1 MTANSITREGGDEV
15 GPLIYVCHP
24 SRGLA
29 YVGAGL
35 LVFAVAFLTLAY
47 LEIGPFTLDLPI
59 ILAVILVPVG
69 VAFLTQLLK
78 TPYKV
83 GQQGFAVYKKGEWR
97 LYPWQDLTA
106 IWLTTTHTYHE
117 VTQSVAQ
124 DHSCKVMFKDGLRLK
139 LEHLSQEF
147 LSWMEQEAYRSILPK
162 VQAQWDS
169 GQPIRFGAVS
179 LSKTGIHAG
188 RHLLRWA
195 DVASVNPERNESNIV
210 IRERGRDLRWKEL
223 DGVGIPN
230 FALFSQLVQ
239 ESLAAEHD

>member
-1 MTANSITREGGDEV
+1 MAANPITRTSGDEV
-15 GPLIYVCHP
+15 GPLIYAYHP

-35 LVFAVAFLTLAY
+35 LVFAVAFLTVAY
-47 LEIGPFTLDLPI
+47 LEIGPFTLVLPI
-59 ILAVILVPVG
+59 ILAIILVPVG
-69 VAFLTQLLK
+69 VGFLTQLLK
-78 TPYKV
+78 ASYKV
-83 GQQGFAVYKKGEWR
+83 GQQGFAIYKKGQWR
-97 LYPWQDLTA
+97 MYRWQDLTA
-106 IWLTTTHTYHE
+106 IWLTTTHTYLE

-124 DHSCKVMFKDGLRLK
+124 DHSCKVMFEDGSRLK
-139 LEHLSQEF
+139 LEHLNQEF
-147 LSWMEQEAYRSILPK
+147 LSWIEQEAYRSIIPK
-162 VQAQWDS
+162 IQAQWES

-210 IRERGRDLRWKEL
+210 IRERGRHLAWKEL

-230 FALFSQLVQ
+230 FAVFSQLVQ